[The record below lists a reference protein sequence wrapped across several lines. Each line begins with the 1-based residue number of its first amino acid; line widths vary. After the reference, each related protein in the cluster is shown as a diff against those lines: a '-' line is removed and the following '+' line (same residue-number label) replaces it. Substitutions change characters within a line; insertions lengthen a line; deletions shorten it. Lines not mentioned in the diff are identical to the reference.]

1 MVRLFSIIWHAV
13 LLLSYLSFAWYLSA
27 MASEHWLKA
36 HNTICIDLFKLAR
49 VFRAYRRLSST
60 EQSDKSPLKTAAKA
74 LPRQVH
80 IFWYCPITLLG
91 KLAVTCIA
99 KLHNLKTTWPL
110 IFQYVCIDNGSERS
124 SMNTYQDMISIF
136 TWQILGS
143 QTPEWTEWCFTTR
156 HFGHKC
162 LNKTSSSI

>member
-110 IFQYVCIDNGSERS
+110 IFQYDWQWFWEVIDEYIPRYDINIYLTNTGIPDTRMNGMVLYDPSFWAQMLE
-124 SMNTYQDMISIF
+124 
-136 TWQILGS
+136 
-143 QTPEWTEWCFTTR
+143 
-156 HFGHKC
+156 
-162 LNKTSSSI
+162 